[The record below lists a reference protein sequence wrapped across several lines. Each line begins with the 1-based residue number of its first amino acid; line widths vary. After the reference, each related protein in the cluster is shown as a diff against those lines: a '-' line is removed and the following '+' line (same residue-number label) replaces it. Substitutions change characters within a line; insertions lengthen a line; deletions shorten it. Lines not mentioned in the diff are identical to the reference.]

1 MTTREIEVKADSDA
15 AKNPAKTSR
24 TMMLIIAMG
33 LINLSANLL
42 RFSLEDQT

>member
-15 AKNPAKTSR
+15 AKNPANIRR

-42 RFSLEDQT
+42 LFFLGGQT